1 MTRPEKTCVNIKIY
15 VIIHNMKNDFEIPK
29 KEIQANKNKTLFLAA
44 VIATIFQ
51 IGWLVLEM
59 LGYQPVLFEMTA
71 VYLLIL
77 VTYAIHN
84 RLIKWKDGTY
94 KIRKGEFF
102 VYFFWAFT
110 FVIYTLH
117 VFNIITEIPDQLG
130 VTFSGVTVIF
140 FGSEII
146 KIVGRLLQEK

>member
-1 MTRPEKTCVNIKIY
+1 
-15 VIIHNMKNDFEIPK
+15 MKSDFEIVK
-29 KEIQANKNKTLFLAA
+29 KETQARKNNTLFLAA
-44 VIATIFQ
+44 VIATFFQ
-51 IGWLVLEM
+51 IGWLILEM
-59 LGYQPVLFEMTA
+59 FGYQPVLFEMTC

-84 RLIKWKDGTY
+84 RLIKWRDGTY

-102 VYFFWAFT
+102 VYFFWMFT
-110 FVIYTLH
+110 FAIYTLYT
-117 VFNIITEIPDQLG
+117 FDLIAKIPDQLG
-130 VTFSGVTVIF
+130 MTFSGVTVIF

>member
-1 MTRPEKTCVNIKIY
+1 
-15 VIIHNMKNDFEIPK
+15 
-29 KEIQANKNKTLFLAA
+29 LFLAA

-51 IGWLVLEM
+51 VGWLTLEM
-59 LGYQPVLFEMTA
+59 FGHQPVLFEMTC

-102 VYFFWAFT
+102 VYFFWVFT
-110 FVIYTLH
+110 FVIYTLYI
-117 VFNIITEIPDQLG
+117 FDLIAKIPDQLG
-130 VTFSGVTVIF
+130 ITFSGVTVIF

>member
-1 MTRPEKTCVNIKIY
+1 MATRITKLMEKRY
-15 VIIHNMKNDFEIPK
+15 DSKNR
-29 KEIQANKNKTLFLAA
+29 ALFWAT

-51 IGWLVLEM
+51 IGWLILEI

-77 VTYAIHN
+77 LTYAIHN
-84 RLIKWKDGTY
+84 RLIKWWDSVY
-94 KIRKGEFF
+94 KVRKGEFF

-110 FVIYTLH
+110 FIIYTLYI
-117 VFNIITEIPDQLG
+117 FNLVIKIPDQLG
-130 VTFSGVTVIF
+130 MTFSGVTVIF

-146 KIVGRLLQEK
+146 KLVGKLLQEK

>member
-1 MTRPEKTCVNIKIY
+1 METRITSLMEKRY
-15 VIIHNMKNDFEIPK
+15 DSKNR
-29 KEIQANKNKTLFLAA
+29 ALFGAT
-44 VIATIFQ
+44 VIATVFQ
-51 IGWLVLEM
+51 VGWLILEM

-84 RLIKWKDGTY
+84 RLVKWKDGVY

-102 VYFFWAFT
+102 VYFFWVFT
-110 FVIYTLH
+110 FAIYTLYI
-117 VFNIITEIPDQLG
+117 FDLIAKIPDQLSM
-130 VTFSGVTVIF
+130 TFSGVTVIF

-146 KIVGRLLQEK
+146 KLVGRLLQEK

>member
-1 MTRPEKTCVNIKIY
+1 MESNTNNLTDKQ
-15 VIIHNMKNDFEIPK
+15 HAAKNR
-29 KEIQANKNKTLFLAA
+29 TLFFAS

-51 IGWLVLEM
+51 VSWLILEM
-59 LGYQPVLFEMTA
+59 FSYQAVLFEMTA

-84 RLIKWKDGTY
+84 RLIKWKDGVY

-102 VYFFWAFT
+102 VYFFWVFT
-110 FVIYTLH
+110 FAIYTLYIFDI
-117 VFNIITEIPDQLG
+117 VVKIPDQLSM
-130 VTFSGVTVIF
+130 TFSGVTIIF

-146 KIVGRLLQEK
+146 KLVGRLLQEK

>member
-1 MTRPEKTCVNIKIY
+1 MENNTNNAIDKQY
-15 VIIHNMKNDFEIPK
+15 ASKNRM
-29 KEIQANKNKTLFLAA
+29 LFLAS

-51 IGWLVLEM
+51 IGWLLLEM

-84 RLIKWKDGTY
+84 RLIKWKNGAY
-94 KIRKGEFF
+94 KVRKGELF
-102 VYFFWAFT
+102 VYFFWVFT
-110 FVIYTLH
+110 FAIYTLYIFDL
-117 VFNIITEIPDQLG
+117 VVKIPDQLSM
-130 VTFSGVTVIF
+130 TFSGVTVIF

-146 KIVGRLLQEK
+146 KLVGKLLQEKQ